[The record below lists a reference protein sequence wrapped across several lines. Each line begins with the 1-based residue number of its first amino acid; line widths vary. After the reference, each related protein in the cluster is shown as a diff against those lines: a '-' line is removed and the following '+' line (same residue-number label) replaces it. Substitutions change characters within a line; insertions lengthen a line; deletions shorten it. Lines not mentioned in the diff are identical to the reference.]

1 MNDILKYIN
10 QLLHFKLFSI
20 KEEKVLV
27 LNVLIALVIVLV
39 AYVLTIW
46 LRRLAFNAFKKKRIT
61 VGQQFAYLQLSKY
74 FVVVITVVMVLNAL
88 KLDLT
93 WILAG
98 SAALLVGIGL
108 GLQQLFN
115 DLISGFFLLFE
126 DTVRVNDIIEVEGT
140 VCRMKEIGI
149 RTSRVKNRD
158 GIVVVIPNSKIVSN
172 SVINWT
178 TDGVST
184 RFTVKVGVAYGS
196 DVAKVRTI
204 LLDCATRHSEINKNP
219 KPNCRFVDFGDS
231 SLDFE
236 LLFWSK
242 NTFRI
247 EDVKSDVRFMIDS
260 EFRKNNVRIPFPQRD
275 IHVIAEKAN
284 LEELHD
290 EIEAIKPEHPETM
303 ND

>member
-1 MNDILKYIN
+1 MKELFHQIN
-10 QLLHFKLFSI
+10 EVLHFKLFSI
-20 KEEKVLV
+20 KEDHVLV
-27 LNVLIALVIVLV
+27 LNVLMALLAVVFAFFLIFWVKR
-39 AYVLTIW
+39 LT
-46 LRRLAFNAFKKKRIT
+46 FQAFKNKRIT
-61 VGQQFAYLQLSKY
+61 VGQQFAYTQLSKY
-74 FVVVITVVMVLNAL
+74 FIVMFSVIMVLNSL

-93 WILAG
+93 WLLAG

-126 DTVRVNDIIEVEGT
+126 DTVRVNDIIEVDGV

-149 RTSRVKNRD
+149 RTSKVKNRD

-184 RFTVKVGVAYGS
+184 RFRVTVGVAYGS
-196 DVAKVRTI
+196 DVAKVRKI
-204 LLDCATRHSEINKNP
+204 LLDCASRHREINKTP
-219 KPNCRFVDFGDS
+219 KPNCRFVDFGNS

-242 NTFRI
+242 NNFRI
-247 EDVKSDVRFMIDS
+247 EDVRSDIRFMIDS
-260 EFRKNNVRIPFPQRD
+260 EFRKHDVTIPFPQRD
-275 IHVIAEKAN
+275 IHIIAQKKK
-284 LEELHD
+284 ELAPD
-290 EIEAIKPEHPETM
+290 TELPEFLTDQEVE
-303 ND
+303 DI